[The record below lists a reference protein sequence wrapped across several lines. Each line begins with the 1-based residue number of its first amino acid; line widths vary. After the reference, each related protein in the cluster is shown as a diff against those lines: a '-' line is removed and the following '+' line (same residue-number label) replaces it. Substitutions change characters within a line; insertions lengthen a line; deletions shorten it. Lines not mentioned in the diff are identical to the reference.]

1 MVSSDTAL
9 NIKAKYKSYDTT
21 TVFNS
26 YLSDNFNSL
35 KSAIQLNR
43 FAILEK
49 TKDLSNQLNTI
60 NTYLDLSFVTDLS
73 FQEFK
78 EQLNA
83 LTDLSFVTDLSFQE
97 LQTRVDTLIES
108 SNNATNIGAEYV
120 NNINQTFYEII
131 TQQPHQFDS
140 SGIPS
145 DIKSSAITLSWN
157 YDNII
162 AKHDGIS
169 TFAKL
174 SFFNNNTQLLPYI
187 NYIAVDI
194 SGIVDTGGGVFV
206 STGWINHQNIS
217 ISTNDNYNT
226 ANYKNIDID
235 KHTTAVS
242 TELEKIL
249 SSNNLFDVRIYGVNY
264 SENFP
269 PIDVRAMMFSS
280 IGFLLALPP
289 SSPNLINET
298 INSNSQITITYDV
311 SNTELNNA
319 TSDAVL
325 NKYIIDF
332 SENDTTCSVIYPL
345 NAVILSDNDVLSNI
359 INLQDFNVVL
369 SNLRSGTK
377 YNYLTRVQ
385 NSLNDNSYSLDSETQ
400 ISDFTFLPSSNGIG
414 TTVNLS
420 VDKTLYVSSPAA
432 QGLNNTNITYI
443 NLSDNQ
449 NVNPDNTSNQSVE
462 ISKPYF
468 SGQQNTDVGYGSFIE
483 NSAELVKLT
492 VSLNGS
498 ERQRISFDGS
508 FNSLVGNEEK
518 LNSNVGINFD
528 YISLVS
534 GTSLVDIW
542 NGNVNNRGFRLKGL
556 MKLKQIPNAN
566 IQTVIG
572 DPSTNPYILN
582 YNYDRNVDLGGSNQN
597 VSHNIYVDDLSQNP
611 AIFGENTS
619 NIVNV
624 VYNFGIPSVKQ
635 FDLSFTRTY
644 SNINSQFMYIPGNK
658 IIADIKSI
666 SNTSASSTKNIT
678 LLNSEIVPSGIYDF
692 IDDEFD
698 SKTSNYYNSL
708 HYTSSRLNAG
718 NTNKLSWNEE
728 TYNLL
733 KRYSSGITISQEHI
747 TNHYVDYNSFSKSGS
762 KINNPNINLA
772 NIHIYE
778 ISNISLVGSNLGGLE
793 LEHYD
798 DHVVQIREYTI
809 LNIDNKFQA
818 NSVQAYPN
826 INDFLYRDGG
836 GEVVV
841 ANDFSAGTISYDLNG
856 VILVSSNGNLSSDG
870 YKWIVFKLYK
880 SGNNAYTFNE
890 TTHALETNLDNVSYL
905 NMKTILTQNG
915 MFTSVDVAN
924 IFDDSSDSAIGFARA
939 TRSDSVILVGNLKQ
953 SFNPTGGNWMING
966 SPANISYNNSLQ
978 LKYGAKVE
986 NGAEF
991 GVYLS
996 PTAINDDLT
1005 IFIALK
1011 NN

>member
-60 NTYLDLSFVTDLS
+60 NALTDLSFVTDLS

-97 LQTRVDTLIES
+97 LQTRVDTLIEV
-108 SNNATNIGAEYV
+108 SNNVINIGAEYV

-145 DIKSSAITLSWN
+145 DIKSSAITVSWN

-162 AKHDGIS
+162 AKHGGIS

-174 SFFNNNTQLLPYI
+174 SFLNNNTQLLPYI

-194 SGIVDTGGGVFV
+194 SGIVDTGDNVFV
-206 STGWINHQNIS
+206 STGWINYQNIS
-217 ISTNDNYNT
+217 ISANDNYNT
-226 ANYKNIDID
+226 ANYKNLDID

-269 PIDVRAMMFSS
+269 SIDERSIVFSS
-280 IGFLLALPP
+280 VGFLLALPP

-298 INSNSQITITYDV
+298 VNSNSQITITYDV

-345 NAVILSDNDVLSNI
+345 NAVDLSDNDVLSNI
-359 INLQDFNVVL
+359 INLQDFNIVL

-385 NSLNDNSYSLDSETQ
+385 NSLNDNSYSLDSETR
-400 ISDFTFLPSSNGIG
+400 ISDFTFLPSSNGIE

-420 VDKTLYVSSPAA
+420 VDKTLYVSSPTA

-449 NVNPDNTSNQSVE
+449 NVNPDNTSNQTVE

-468 SGQQNTDVGYGSFIE
+468 SGQQNTDVGYGSFID
-483 NSAELVKLT
+483 NSAGLVKLT

-508 FNSLVGNEEK
+508 FNSSVGNEEK

-534 GTSLVDIW
+534 GTSMVDIW
-542 NGNVNNRGFRLKGL
+542 DGNVNNRGFRLKGL
-556 MKLKQIPNAN
+556 MNLKQIPNAN

-572 DPSTNPYILN
+572 DPSTEPYILN
-582 YNYDRNVDLGGSNQN
+582 YNYDRNADLGGSNQN

-666 SNTSASSTKNIT
+666 SNTSASLTKNLT

-692 IDDEFD
+692 IGDVFD

-762 KINNPNINLA
+762 KINTPNINLA

-826 INDFLYRDGG
+826 INDFLY
-836 GEVVV
+836 GEGVV

-856 VILVSSNGNLSSDG
+856 VILASSNSNLSSDG

-880 SGNNAYTFNE
+880 SGNNAYTFNG